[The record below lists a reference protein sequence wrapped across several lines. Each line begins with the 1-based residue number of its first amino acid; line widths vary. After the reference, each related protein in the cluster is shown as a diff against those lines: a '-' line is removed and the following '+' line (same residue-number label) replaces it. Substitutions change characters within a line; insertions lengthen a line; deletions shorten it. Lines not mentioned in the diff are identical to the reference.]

1 MSFAPKISVILPTL
15 NAQDTLASCLSALVP
30 ACLAGRIKEV
40 ILADGGSTDATLAIA
55 EDAGAR
61 IVQGPAC
68 RGGQMAQGAA
78 MATSE
83 WLLFLHAD
91 SVLSPEWLTD
101 AETFMRQ
108 AEGRE
113 LAAAFHLRFD
123 DASRQARRVE
133 FWVDL
138 RSRRLGLPYGD
149 QGLLI
154 SRDLYARLGGHPK
167 LELMEDVALVR
178 RIGRRNMRI
187 LPADITTSAIK
198 YRRDGWRKRT
208 WRNLFLV
215 IRFYLGEDPGRLA
228 KEYH

>member
-1 MSFAPKISVILPTL
+1 MSSAPKISVIIPSL
-15 NAQDTLASCLSALVP
+15 NAQDRLASCLSALVP
-30 ACLAGRIKEV
+30 AALAGLIKEV

-55 EDAGAR
+55 EDAGLR

-68 RGGQMAQGAA
+68 RGGQLAQGAA
-78 MATSE
+78 LASAE

-91 SVLSPEWLTD
+91 SVLDAAWLSS
-101 AETFMRQ
+101 AESFMRQ
-108 AEGRE
+108 AEGRH

-154 SRDLYARLGGHPK
+154 SRDFYERLGGHPR

-187 LPADITTSAIK
+187 LPANITTSASK

-215 IRFYLGEDPGRLA
+215 IRYYLGADPSRLA